1 MRQRRRAERQ
11 HSGRSASPQVANR
24 RLNER
29 QRQRVLY
36 VAIAAVLF
44 GLVAMLSVGW
54 YLNSYRVPRKVVAE
68 IDGVQYQLREALP
81 YALLDA
87 WVTGS
92 FVPEQGLNNLV
103 GDGIIERKS
112 GEIGADFDPG
122 EVGAEIVRIFEPD
135 LDPEAEPPDSLS
147 EEGRDIFDDFLD
159 GVGVS
164 EEEYR
169 AWIEGQL
176 RRQSALE
183 YFSAEAPED
192 TEQIHVEWI
201 VTQNVTTARDAVAR
215 LEEGE
220 EFAAV
225 AEEVNEDLLFS
236 DRETGVVGW
245 VPEGILQAD
254 VDGVLFAEGIE
265 QGEVQGPHTTAL
277 GTIVFRVTDGPSEQP
292 LTGIMREL
300 WAQNDF
306 QAWID
311 AQTTSLEFDF
321 TSDDAQWLVDQL
333 ENLQ

>member
-24 RLNER
+24 RLSER

-44 GLVAMLSVGW
+44 GLVVFLSVGW
-54 YLNSYRVPRKVVAE
+54 YFNSYRVPRKVVAE

-81 YALLDA
+81 YALMDA

-92 FVPEQGLNNLV
+92 FVPEQGLNNLI

-112 GEIGADFDPG
+112 AEIGANVDPG
-122 EVGAEIVRIFEPD
+122 EVGAEIVRVFEPD
-135 LDPEAEPPDSLS
+135 LDPEADPPAGLS
-147 EEGRDIFDDFLD
+147 EEGRQVFDDFLA

-169 AWIEGQL
+169 TWIEGQL

-183 YFSAEAPED
+183 YFSGEAPSD
-192 TEQIHVEWI
+192 TEQVHVEWI
-201 VTQNVTTARDAVAR
+201 VTQNVTAARDAVAR

-225 AEEVNEDLLFS
+225 AEDLNEDLVFS
-236 DRETGVVGW
+236 ERETGVVGW
-245 VPEGILQAD
+245 VPEGVLQAD
-254 VDGVLFAEGIE
+254 VNGVLFAEGIE
-265 QGEVQGPHTTAL
+265 QGEVQGPHTTAF

-292 LTGIMREL
+292 LAGVMREL

-311 AQTTSLEFDF
+311 TQTTSLQFYF

-333 ENLQ
+333 ENLR

>member
-11 HSGRSASPQVANR
+11 HSGRSASPQVASR
-24 RLNER
+24 RLSER

-54 YLNSYRVPRKVVAE
+54 YFNSYRVPRKVVAE
-68 IDGVQYQLREALP
+68 IDGVQHQLREALP

-92 FVPEQGLNNLV
+92 FVPEQGLNNLI

-112 GEIGADFDPG
+112 DEIGATIDPG
-122 EVGAEIVRIFEPD
+122 AVGAEIVQVFEPN
-135 LDPEAEPPDSLS
+135 LDPEADPPAELS
-147 EEGRDIFDDFLD
+147 EEGRQAFDEFLN

-169 AWIEGQL
+169 AWIAGQL

-183 YFSAEAPED
+183 HFSGAAPQD

-225 AEEVNEDLLFS
+225 AEDLNEDLLFS
-236 DRETGVVGW
+236 ERETGVVGW
-245 VPEGILQAD
+245 VPEGVLQAD
-254 VDGVLFAEGIE
+254 VNGVLFAEGIE
-265 QGEVQGPHTTAL
+265 QGEVQGPHTTAF
-277 GTIVFRVTDGPSEQP
+277 GTIVFRITDGPSEQP

-300 WAQNDF
+300 WAQNEF

-311 AQTTSLEFDF
+311 TQALSLQFYF
-321 TSDDAQWLVDQL
+321 TPDDARWLVDQL
-333 ENLQ
+333 ENLR